1 MTKLGL
7 TPPYLSGHFLIAMP
21 AMSDPRFAQ
30 TVIYMCAHDENGAM
44 GLVVNKPLESV
55 TFTDLLKTL
64 EIEVPEGIAPQPLP
78 VHAGG
83 PVETSR
89 GFVLHSK
96 DYVCEGS
103 MVIDDRL
110 ALTAT
115 LEVLRAVSAD
125 EGPDQAL
132 FALGYAGWAAGQL
145 DQELQDNGWLTV
157 PGDPALIFDEDNET
171 KWMRALGKLGIN
183 PTSLSGD
190 AGHA

>member
-55 TFTDLLKTL
+55 TFNDLLKTL

-96 DYVCEGS
+96 DYICEGS

-157 PGDPALIFDEDNET
+157 PGDPALIFDEVNET